1 MSPKPVTQLLQQ
13 WRGGDQDAAEQLLPL
28 VYEELRKVAA
38 RLMRSERPGHTLSPT
53 ALVHEAYVRLAGADI
68 PWQDRAH
75 FFALSATLMR
85 RILVDHAKQRGRQK
99 RGGGAEAISLDSAV
113 AVSEDLDDRLVLID
127 EALTKLATID
137 GRKGRIIE
145 LLFFGG
151 LTYDETAEIMNLSP
165 ATLHREVKFAKAWIL
180 REVAATG

>member
-1 MSPKPVTQLLQQ
+1 LSPKPVTDLLQQ
-13 WRGGDQDAAEQLLPL
+13 WRGGDHNAADELLPL

-38 RLMRSERPGHTLSPT
+38 RLMRAERPGHTLSPT

-75 FFALSATLMR
+75 FFALTATLMR

-99 RGGGAEAISLDSAV
+99 RGGGAEEISLDSAV
-113 AVSEDLDDRLVLID
+113 AISEDMDDRLVLID
-127 EALTKLATID
+127 EALSKLSTID

-151 LTYDETAEIMNLSP
+151 LTYDETAEVMKLSP
-165 ATLHREVKFAKAWIL
+165 ATLHREMKFAKAWIL
-180 REVAATG
+180 REVAAS

>member
-1 MSPKPVTQLLQQ
+1 MLQQ
-13 WRGGDQDAAEQLLPL
+13 WRGGDQQAADELLPL

-38 RLMRSERPGHTLSPT
+38 RLMRAERPGHTLSPT

-113 AVSEDLDDRLVLID
+113 AVSENLDDRLVLID
-127 EALTKLATID
+127 EALTKLSALDT
-137 GRKGRIIE
+137 RKGRMIE

-151 LTYDETAEIMNLSP
+151 LTYEETAEVMDLSP
-165 ATLHREVKFAKAWIL
+165 ATLYREMKFAKAWIL
-180 REVAATG
+180 REVAAST